1 MGERPVHDGDGA
13 RSGPDPGLTQVLAD
27 MLRSALEW
35 EDAHGVHAAAD
46 KNGKDVTG
54 PLGSGVSCPP
64 RCGPSR
70 DGDDRVGQGGD
81 DDGVQGPSADI

>member
-13 RSGPDPGLTQVLAD
+13 RPGPDPGLTEVLAD
-27 MLRSALEW
+27 MLRSALAW

-54 PLGSGVSCPP
+54 PLDAGVSCPP

-70 DGDDRVGQGGD
+70 DGDGRVGQGGD

>member
-13 RSGPDPGLTQVLAD
+13 RPGPDPGLAEVLAD
-27 MLRSALEW
+27 MLRSALAW

-46 KNGKDVTG
+46 KNEKDLTV
-54 PLGSGVSCPP
+54 PLDAGVSCPT
-64 RCGPSR
+64 RCGTSR
-70 DGDDRVGQGGD
+70 DRDGRGDLGGD

>member
-13 RSGPDPGLTQVLAD
+13 RPGPDPGLTEVLAD
-27 MLRSALEW
+27 MLRSALAW

-46 KNGKDVTG
+46 KNGNDVTF
-54 PLGSGVSCPP
+54 PLDAGVSCPP

>member
-1 MGERPVHDGDGA
+1 MKERCVHDGDV
-13 RSGPDPGLTQVLAD
+13 SWPGPDYGLTHVLAD

-35 EDAHGVHAAAD
+35 EDTNGVHAAAD

-54 PLGSGVSCPP
+54 PRDAGVSCPP

-81 DDGVQGPSADI
+81 DDGVQGPSTDV

>member
-13 RSGPDPGLTQVLAD
+13 RPGPDSSLAEVRAE

-46 KNGKDVTG
+46 KNEKDVTF
-54 PLGSGVSCPP
+54 PLDAGVSCPP
-64 RCGPSR
+64 RCDRSR
-70 DGDDRVGQGGD
+70 DGDDHVGLGGD